1 MYQYAYTIY
10 LFYSDEEP
18 ADEDDDDDDD
28 DPDWQGD
35 GDLGEGSGETGR
47 PPTKRLRADSLGG
60 TSGNRGR
67 GGRARGGRARGG
79 RARGGG
85 TANTSSKS
93 YNDADTKNDLPPF
106 QPNRPPGVHF
116 GRQVLRGGMTTALEF
131 FRLFFTSEMIN
142 QLLPIPTATHT

>member
-1 MYQYAYTIY
+1 MYQYGYTIY

-18 ADEDDDDDDD
+18 ADEDDDDD

-47 PPTKRLRADSLGG
+47 PPTKRRADSLGG

-67 GGRARGGRARGG
+67 GGRARGGRGG

-106 QPNRPPGVHF
+106 QPNRPPGIHF
-116 GRQVLRGGMTTALEF
+116 GRQVLREV
-131 FRLFFTSEMIN
+131 
-142 QLLPIPTATHT
+142 